1 LSLWKTIK
9 ALSLG
14 NWYFYKVI
22 KEIAL
27 MKSEKI
33 IYSNYNASLK
43 LRVSNSFL
51 ICGAKT
57 INN

>member
-1 LSLWKTIK
+1 MK

-51 ICGAKT
+51 ICGAKN